1 MRISWQD
8 RTMPR
13 EHDSPRRV
21 PRFHC
26 DAPLAV
32 GMVRELPAAAGHH
45 AARVLR
51 LGVGDAVR
59 VFCGD
64 GLEWDS
70 LITRIERD
78 RVSVRLTQSRQAS
91 VESPLHITLAQ
102 GLSSREKM
110 DLTLQKATELGVAR
124 IVPVVTAKSVVKLD
138 EERAERRIAHWHG
151 IVAAAC
157 EQCGRNSVPEVERV
171 QRFEQWIT
179 GLPAPGD
186 SLRLLLSPGS
196 ERRLRDIT
204 PPPAVMLL
212 VGPEGGLT
220 VEERRIAER
229 FGFSAI
235 VLGPRVLRTE
245 TAALAAVAA
254 MHVLWGD
261 F

>member
-13 EHDSPRRV
+13 QHDMPRRV

-26 DAPLAV
+26 EAPLSV
-32 GMVRELPAAAGHH
+32 GMQRELPPDAGHH

-51 LGVGDAVR
+51 LKLDDAVR

-78 RVSVRLTQSRQAS
+78 RVTVRLTQSRQLS
-91 VESPLHITLAQ
+91 VEPPIHITLAQ
-102 GLSSREKM
+102 GMSSREKM
-110 DLTLQKATELGVAR
+110 DLTLQKATELGVSE
-124 IVPVVTAKSVVKLD
+124 VHPVVTTKSVVKLD
-138 EERAERRIAHWHG
+138 EDRAERRIAHWHG

-157 EQCGRNSVPEVERV
+157 EQCGRNVVPVIHPV
-171 QRFEQWIT
+171 LRFDQWLS
-179 GLPAPGD
+179 GLPAAGD
-186 SLRLLLSPGS
+186 ELRLLLSPGS
-196 ERRLRDIT
+196 TRRLRDIA
-204 PPPAVMLL
+204 PPARVMLL

-220 VEERRIAER
+220 PEERRIAER
-229 FGFSAI
+229 FGFTPI

-254 MHVLWGD
+254 MHALWGD